1 MGYIGSHTIIEL
13 IKDKRWEVYSLDNFL
28 NSIPITRKRIEKI
41 TGKKIKNFN
50 INICHSTRLRSVF
63 RQLGRIDGI
72 IHFAALKSVEESMKK
87 PLLYYKNNIL
97 SLINLLEC
105 CKEFQVKNFIYS
117 SSCSIYGD
125 IPSDLQ
131 PVDEDTIP
139 LPPTSPYAHSKW
151 IGEGILEKSYINQMM
166 KIVSLRYFNPAGADP
181 SALIGEDPAQEV
193 RNLVNVITWTGAQNI
208 KKDRNKII
216 KPMSVFGTD
225 YSTRDGTCIRDYI
238 HINDIAKAHV
248 DALNYLHNLKTLK
261 KQGHYQIFNLGTGK
275 GVTVLEMIQAFEKI
289 SGISLNKSFLPRR
302 SGDVV
307 SIYSD
312 SKKSRK
318 ILGWVP
324 KYTIKDIVR
333 TAWKWELAKINDK
346 T

>member
-28 NSIPITRKRIEKI
+28 NSNPITGKRIEKI

-50 INICHSTRLRSVF
+50 IDLCHLTKLRSIF

-105 CKEFQVKNFIYS
+105 CKKFQVKNFIYS

-139 LPPTSPYAHSKW
+139 LLPTSPYAHSKL
-151 IGEGILEKSYINQMM
+151 IGEGILEKSYTDQIM
-166 KIVSLRYFNPAGADP
+166 KAVSLRYFNPAGADP
-181 SALIGEDPAQEV
+181 SGLIGEDPAQEV

-208 KKDRNKII
+208 KKDRINKTKSI
-216 KPMSVFGTD
+216 SVFGTD

-248 DALNYLHNLKTLK
+248 DALNYLHNLKIPK
-261 KQGHYQIFNLGTGK
+261 KQGHYQVFNLGTGK
-275 GVTVLEMIQAFEKI
+275 GVTVLEMIQAFEKV
-289 SGISLNKSFLPRR
+289 SGISLNKSFMPRR

-307 SIYSD
+307 CIYSN
-312 SKKSRK
+312 SRKSRK

-333 TAWKWELAKINDK
+333 TAWKWELEKTNDNA
-346 T
+346 